1 METVDFMTLVE
12 MPDQT
17 RLEVVYYCKDN
28 NLKEGEKNK
37 FTQLY
42 AAVIPLFRAITPYID
57 IADSTIAKRMIDDAV
72 DHLIYTIFVFI

>member
-1 METVDFMTLVE
+1 METADFMTLVE

-42 AAVIPLFRAITPYID
+42 IQLHDCICTMKIEKSIVKNAGEMERLVQNKVIAERG
-57 IADSTIAKRMIDDAV
+57 
-72 DHLIYTIFVFI
+72 HLC

>member
-1 METVDFMTLVE
+1 METADFMTLVE

-42 AAVIPLFRAITPYID
+42 IQLHDCICTMKIEKSIVKNAGEMERLVQNKVIIERG
-57 IADSTIAKRMIDDAV
+57 
-72 DHLIYTIFVFI
+72 HLC

>member
-42 AAVIPLFRAITPYID
+42 IQLHDCICTMKIEKAIVKNAKEVERLVQNKVIAERG
-57 IADSTIAKRMIDDAV
+57 
-72 DHLIYTIFVFI
+72 HLR

>member
-42 AAVIPLFRAITPYID
+42 IQLHDCICTMKIEKSIVKNAGEMERLVHNKVIAERG
-57 IADSTIAKRMIDDAV
+57 
-72 DHLIYTIFVFI
+72 HLC